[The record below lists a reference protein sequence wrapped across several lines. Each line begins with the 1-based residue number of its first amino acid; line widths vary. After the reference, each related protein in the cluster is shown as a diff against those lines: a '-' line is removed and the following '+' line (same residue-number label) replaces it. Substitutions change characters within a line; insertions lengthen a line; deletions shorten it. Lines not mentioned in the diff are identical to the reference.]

1 MTERRRRSIK
11 APSGPRK
18 KESVDPSKFRMNP
31 PPMGRSE
38 VPKPKPKPDPNQ
50 PRQNRER
57 SSVPP
62 QGGGGRQQGGGRGRQ
77 QVSQGRQQGGRGR
90 QQGGRRDQPRRERPE
105 QLKGEDWARV
115 FEHDITTGT
124 VTALTEKGMKC
135 CRLKVKGSDV
145 LPLNHRLYIGTDAKR
160 REEVTAILG
169 MAPFDKMS
177 NMAQKDLPVAVE
189 LFVTEHGQY
198 FVDKFYNK
206 AGPIS
211 LKQHSYELLPD
222 VGPVK
227 ARNMV
232 KAREG
237 VGVFASMDELNSL
250 AKIKGAELLA
260 QRFVEEINDP
270 ALQPRLIELLLPV
283 TA

>member
-18 KESVDPSKFRMNP
+18 KEAVDPSKYQMNP
-31 PPMGRSE
+31 PTMGRAE

-50 PRQNRER
+50 PRQNRNR
-57 SSVPP
+57 SGGSA
-62 QGGGGRQQGGGRGRQ
+62 QGGGGRQQGG
-77 QVSQGRQQGGRGR
+77 QGRQQGGRGR

-105 QLKGEDWARV
+105 QLKGENWARV
-115 FEHDITTGT
+115 FEHDTATGV

-169 MAPFDKMS
+169 MAHFDKMS

-189 LFVTEHGQY
+189 LFVTEHAQY
-198 FVDKFYNK
+198 FVDEFYNK

-237 VGVFASMDELNSL
+237 VGVFASMDELNNL

-270 ALQPRLIELLLPV
+270 SLEPRLIEFLLPV

>member
-18 KESVDPSKFRMNP
+18 KEAVDPSKYQMNP
-31 PPMGRSE
+31 PTMGRAE

-50 PRQNRER
+50 PRQNRNR
-57 SSVPP
+57 SGGSA
-62 QGGGGRQQGGGRGRQ
+62 QGGGGRQQG
-77 QVSQGRQQGGRGR
+77 GGRGR

-105 QLKGEDWARV
+105 QLKGENWARV
-115 FEHDITTGT
+115 FEHDAATGV

-145 LPLNHRLYIGTDAKR
+145 LPLNHRLYIGTDAQR
-160 REEVTAILG
+160 RKEVTSILG
-169 MAPFDKMS
+169 MAHFDKMS
-177 NMAQKDLPVAVE
+177 NMAQNNLPVAVE
-189 LFVTEHGQY
+189 LFVTEHAQY
-198 FVDKFYNK
+198 FVDEFYNK

-237 VGVFASMDELNSL
+237 VGVFASMDELNNL

-260 QRFVEEINDP
+260 QRFVEEMNDP
-270 ALQPRLIELLLPV
+270 SLEPRLIEFLLPV

>member
-1 MTERRRRSIK
+1 VTERRRRSIK

-18 KESVDPSKFRMNP
+18 KETVDPSKYRMNP
-31 PPMGRSE
+31 PPMGRAE

-50 PRQNRER
+50 PRQNNNR
-57 SSVPP
+57 SGSGGDRR
-62 QGGGGRQQGGGRGRQ
+62 QGGR
-77 QVSQGRQQGGRGR
+77 GRQQGGRGR
-90 QQGGRRDQPRRERPE
+90 QQGGPRRDQPRRERPE
-105 QLKGEDWARV
+105 QLKGESWARV
-115 FEHDITTGT
+115 FEHDVTTG
-124 VTALTEKGMKC
+124 VATAFSEKGMKC
-135 CRLKVKGSDV
+135 CRLKVKGGEMLS
-145 LPLNHRLYIGTDAKR
+145 LNHRLYIGTDNARR
-160 REEVTAILG
+160 REVVAILG
-169 MAPFDKMS
+169 MAHFDKMS
-177 NMAQKDLPVAVE
+177 NMAQKDLPVVVE
-189 LFVTEHGQY
+189 QFVAEHAQY
-198 FVDKFYNK
+198 FVDEFYNK

-260 QRFVEEINDP
+260 LRFVEEMNDP
-270 ALQPRLIELLLPV
+270 AQQPRLIDLLLPV

>member
-18 KESVDPSKFRMNP
+18 KEAVDPSKYQMNP
-31 PPMGRSE
+31 PTMGRAE

-50 PRQNRER
+50 PRQNRNR
-57 SSVPP
+57 SGGSA
-62 QGGGGRQQGGGRGRQ
+62 QGGGGRQQGG
-77 QVSQGRQQGGRGR
+77 QGRQQGGRGR
-90 QQGGRRDQPRRERPE
+90 QQGGRRNQPRRERPE
-105 QLKGEDWARV
+105 QLKGENWARV
-115 FEHDITTGT
+115 FEHDTATGV

-169 MAPFDKMS
+169 MAHFDKMS

-189 LFVTEHGQY
+189 LFVTEHAQY
-198 FVDKFYNK
+198 FVDEFYNK

-260 QRFVEEINDP
+260 QRFVEEMNDP
-270 ALQPRLIELLLPV
+270 SLEPRLIEFLLPV

>member
-18 KESVDPSKFRMNP
+18 KEAVDPSKYQMNP
-31 PPMGRSE
+31 PTMGRAE

-50 PRQNRER
+50 PRQNRNR
-57 SSVPP
+57 SGGSA
-62 QGGGGRQQGGGRGRQ
+62 QGGGGRQQGGRGRQ
-77 QVSQGRQQGGRGR
+77 QGGQGRQQGGRGR
-90 QQGGRRDQPRRERPE
+90 QQGGRRDQTRRERPE
-105 QLKGEDWARV
+105 QLKGENWARV
-115 FEHDITTGT
+115 FEHDAATGV

-169 MAPFDKMS
+169 MAHFDKMS

-189 LFVTEHGQY
+189 LFVAEHAQY
-198 FVDKFYNK
+198 FVDEFYNK

-260 QRFVEEINDP
+260 QRFVEEMNDP
-270 ALQPRLIELLLPV
+270 SLEPRLIEFLLPV

>member
-18 KESVDPSKFRMNP
+18 KETTDPSKFRMNP
-31 PPMGRSE
+31 PPMGRAE

-50 PRQNRER
+50 PRQNRNR
-57 SSVPP
+57 PGNDSS
-62 QGGGGRQQGGGRGRQ
+62 GR
-77 QVSQGRQQGGRGR
+77 GRQQGGRGR
-90 QQGGRRDQPRRERPE
+90 QQGGRGRQQGGGRRDQPRRERPE
-105 QLKGEDWARV
+105 QLKGENWARV
-115 FEHDITTGT
+115 VEHDVTTGV
-124 VTALTEKGMKC
+124 VTALSENGMKC
-135 CRLKVKGSDV
+135 CRLKVKASEM
-145 LPLNHRLYIGTDAKR
+145 LPHNHRLYIGTDASR
-160 REEVTAILG
+160 REEVTSILG
-169 MAPFDKMS
+169 MAHADKMS
-177 NMAQKDLPVAVE
+177 NMARQDLPVVVE
-189 LFVTEHGQY
+189 LFVTEHAQY
-198 FVDKFYNK
+198 FVDEFYNK

-250 AKIKGAELLA
+250 AKIRGADLLA

-270 ALQPRLIELLLPV
+270 ALQPRLIDLLLPV